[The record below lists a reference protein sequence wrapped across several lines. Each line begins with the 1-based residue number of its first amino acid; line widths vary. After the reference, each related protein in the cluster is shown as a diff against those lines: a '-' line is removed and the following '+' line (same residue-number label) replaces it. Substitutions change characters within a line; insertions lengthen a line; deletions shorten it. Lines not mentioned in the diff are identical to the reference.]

1 MVAIAISGGMDLTQA
16 KRYGNMPFS
25 SFIDP
30 PRLDIRSSLVVV
42 GRWFHSF
49 FLVPICV
56 SNFILLLKFT
66 HCMPA
71 RHPRSHAATCAT
83 SRIDSI
89 GMVSMLTVWWY
100 LMISDDVSGD
110 RYSNGWWHQ
119 VLNSIKFQY
128 CLFVVHILTS
138 LQLLVLDPKLISTT
152 YLCGRGT
159 HQTLSKARE
168 WICTHHIPGGDLRWL
183 SAPAHATALLGPARD

>member
-1 MVAIAISGGMDLTQA
+1 
-16 KRYGNMPFS
+16 
-25 SFIDP
+25 
-30 PRLDIRSSLVVV
+30 
-42 GRWFHSF
+42 
-49 FLVPICV
+49 VP
-56 SNFILLLKFT
+56 NFILLLKYT

-71 RHPRSHAATCAT
+71 RHPQSHAATCAT
-83 SRIDSI
+83 GRIDSI

-110 RYSNGWWHQ
+110 SYSNGWWWHQ

-128 CLFVVHILTS
+128 VCLWCTFLRHFSFWFWTQNWSQPPLPRQSAQVS
-138 LQLLVLDPKLISTT
+138 ECWGR
-152 YLCGRGT
+152 LCGRGT

-183 SAPAHATALLGPARD
+183 SAPAHATALMGPARD